1 MEGKQEPPWRVQRL
15 TLRIDGANFTL
26 PYPFTYV
33 SDPSVHRISPL
44 ESFMSGGR
52 QILVMGTSFA
62 SLQQPKMGVF
72 NGHGLVNDSLCTV
85 LNDTL
90 LVCPSPSV
98 LEQTENKNNPLRSAL
113 LLDDGTMSGN
123 GNGNGI
129 TSGMSSN
136 HNHQLRLRVGFSMD
150 ADSSNSK
157 DLERHYS
164 ELIRYVADPTFFA
177 FANDG
182 MVKAYSGESLVIDG
196 ENLRLA
202 ASEGEVNVTIGSRP
216 CNLTSLSMT
225 QLVCTPPPPDQ
236 KPGDTDELGRKTDNE
251 LPAVVVRVG
260 SNIRYQVGYLRY
272 EMSSVQYGFPPLLI
286 GLLSVGGA
294 LLVLLSLLLLAF
306 FRHRRSQAE
315 REYKIIQLQMGTL
328 KSQVV
333 GMECRQIG
341 HNFKQTFIRPDLP
354 PRNGGNALTST
365 LKRNLP
371 LSLKSPN
378 YGDSGENE
386 SMNPYTAT
394 SPLDSH
400 YQSVDE
406 RNVLHPYITRNV
418 VSGIASDTLSSH
430 YAAIDDPSQPYPR
443 MLHLSKQP
451 IYESSDNERMRSTLY
466 PRNLYE
472 AAI

>member
-1 MEGKQEPPWRVQRL
+1 MSLDEKPPREPPQRVQRL

-33 SDPSVHRISPL
+33 SDPTVHRISPL
-44 ESFMSGGR
+44 ESFVSGGR
-52 QILVMGTSFA
+52 NILVTGTSFA

-98 LEQTENKNNPLRSAL
+98 REQTESKNNPLRSSMQQSAL
-113 LLDDGTMSGN
+113 SGDVI
-123 GNGNGI
+123 GINGI
-129 TSGMSSN
+129 ISSGDGMGDSN
-136 HNHQLRLRVGFSMD
+136 QLRLRVGFSMD
-150 ADSSNSK
+150 ADSSRAK

-164 ELIRYVADPTFFA
+164 ELIRYVSDPTFLSFP
-177 FANDG
+177 NEDQI
-182 MVKAYSGESLVIDG
+182 KAYTGEALVIDG

-202 ASEGEVNVTIGSRP
+202 ASEAEVNVTVGTRP

-225 QLVCTPPPPDQ
+225 QLVCLPPEV
-236 KPGDTDELGRKTDNE
+236 KPTETDELGRKTDNG

-260 SNIRYQVGYLRY
+260 QNIRYQVGYLRY
-272 EMSSVQYGFPPLLI
+272 DMSSVTYGFPPLLI

-294 LLVLLSLLLLAF
+294 LLVLLSLLMLAF

-328 KSQVV
+328 KNAMVN
-333 GMECRQIG
+333 MECRQVG
-341 HNFKQTFIRPDLP
+341 QHLRQTFIRPDLP
-354 PRNGGNALTST
+354 PRNGNPLTST

-371 LSLKSPN
+371 LNPPN
-378 YGDSGENE
+378 YSDGEND
-386 SMNPYTAT
+386 SMNPYAAS

-400 YQSVDE
+400 YQTVDE
-406 RNVLHPYITRNV
+406 RLHPYITRNGITLAD
-418 VSGIASDTLSSH
+418 SGTH

-451 IYESSDNERMRSTLY
+451 IYESADSDRMRSTLY

-472 AAI
+472 ASI